1 MALVVVFCWCD
12 GSLDSVMPWPFI
24 LPVVIGIITIVLVQ
38 FALLLVES
46 GFDMTTRM
54 SLNLY
59 SDYNHPLLKKMQ
71 INAPGTYHHS
81 LVVSMLAEAAAEA
94 IGADPVRARVCALFH
109 DVGKLSHPEYFTE
122 NSNGEDKHK
131 DLNPK
136 FSAMVITNHIREG
149 MELARQFKLKRPIRD
164 AIQQHHGTDLVYYF
178 YKQAKDSGECISEH
192 DFRYPGPCPRS
203 KETAILSLADACEAA
218 SRSLEKPTHA
228 RISELVSTIFQKR
241 LRDGQL
247 DECSMTF
254 RELSIIRESFIKTL
268 TSMLHARVAYPK
280 EEDLLDENDLFVDA
294 ERKAASTQNA

>member
-1 MALVVVFCWCD
+1 
-12 GSLDSVMPWPFI
+12 
-24 LPVVIGIITIVLVQ
+24 
-38 FALLLVES
+38 
-46 GFDMTTRM
+46 M

-59 SDYNHPLLKKMQ
+59 SDYNHPLLKEMQ
-71 INAPGTYHHS
+71 LKAPGTYHHS
-81 LVVSMLAEAAAEA
+81 LIVSLLAESAAEA
-94 IGADPVRARVCALFH
+94 IGADPVCARVSALFH

-131 DLNPK
+131 DLSPK

-149 MELARQFKLKRPIRD
+149 MELARKYKLKRPIRE
-164 AIQQHHGTDLVYYF
+164 AIEQHHGTDLVYYF

-192 DFRYPGPCPRS
+192 DFRYPGPCPRR

-228 RISELVSTIFQKR
+228 RICELVNTIFQKR

-254 RELSIIRESFIKTL
+254 RELSVIRESFTKTL

-294 ERKAASTQNA
+294 ERKAASTQTP